1 MQSIK
6 GRFWPLALML
16 SLLLAGCGG
25 STAAPMAPAARQ
37 AAAPTTAAA
46 MESSAAEATSAP
58 AAPEDPAG
66 VAEGSSP
73 AVQIVNDPT
82 RKIIKDATFILEVQN
97 VAIALT
103 QIGNIAA
110 QSGGYVLETNTAAD
124 PNTRQTGLIKIAV
137 PVDQFEAALQHVRET
152 SITIISEQAS
162 GQDVTQEFV
171 DTQSQIANLEA
182 TQARIREFLNQ
193 AKTIEESLK
202 VNAQLTEIEGQ
213 ISQLKGRSQFLAGRA
228 AYSTI
233 TAQLQLPPPPPV
245 TPTPEPSPTPTPE
258 PVARVEP
265 TWSAGETASSA
276 SNVLVAIARV
286 IATVGIWLTV
296 VAGPFLAPAILVW
309 LMLRGARRR
318 ARARMLANSAQPD
331 QP

>member
-6 GRFWPLALML
+6 GRFWTLVLMLAL
-16 SLLLAGCGG
+16 LLTGCGG
-25 STAAPMAPAARQ
+25 QTAATTAPAARQ
-37 AAAPTTAAA
+37 AAA
-46 MESSAAEATSAP
+46 ATSAP
-58 AAPEDPAG
+58 AATAAAAESPAEASAVPAG
-66 VAEGSSP
+66 VAEGASP

-137 PVDQFEAALQHVRET
+137 PVDQFEAALQRVRET

-162 GQDVTQEFV
+162 GTDVTQEFV

-245 TPTPEPSPTPTPE
+245 TPTPLPTPTPTPA
-258 PVARVEP
+258 PVAKVEP

-276 SNVLVAIARV
+276 SAVLVAIARV
-286 IATVGIWLTV
+286 IATVGIWLIV
-296 VAGPFLAPAILVW
+296 VAGPFLAPALLVW
-309 LMLRGARRR
+309 LMLRRARRR
-318 ARARMLANSAQPD
+318 SRPTPLANPAQPD

>member
-6 GRFWPLALML
+6 GRFWTLVLML

-25 STAAPMAPAARQ
+25 QSTAYTPP

-46 MESSAAEATSAP
+46 AMESSAAATSAP
-58 AAPEDPAG
+58 AATAGPAG
-66 VAEGSSP
+66 IAEGSSP

-110 QSGGYVLETNTAAD
+110 QSGGYVLETNTEAD

-137 PVDQFEAALQHVRET
+137 PVDQFEAALQRVRET

-162 GQDVTQEFV
+162 GTDVTQEFV

-245 TPTPEPSPTPTPE
+245 TPTATPTPSPTPA
-258 PVARVEP
+258 PVAKVEP

-276 SNVLVAIARV
+276 STVLLAIARV
-286 IATVGIWLTV
+286 IATIGIWLIV
-296 VAGPFLAPAILVW
+296 VAGPFLAPAILIW
-309 LMLRGARRR
+309 LVLRRVRRR
-318 ARARMLANSAQPD
+318 ASPPPLANPAQSD